1 MSKIV
6 YIADFSNLMAIKT
19 LSSNH
24 RMYNL
29 YTKFAKILE
38 ICKKYSENLV
48 NESEN
53 QKQEIWQSFFRKS
66 LQQPC
71 NKMYSRFIYP
81 TAVNCSLSVGL

>member
-1 MSKIV
+1 MSKSL
-6 YIADFSNLMAIKT
+6 YISLISINLVAIKT

-53 QKQEIWQSFFRKS
+53 KKQEIWQSFFAKVYNNRATKCT
-66 LQQPC
+66 LAL
-71 NKMYSRFIYP
+71 FIP
-81 TAVNCSLSVGL
+81 QL

>member
-1 MSKIV
+1 MSKSL
-6 YIADFSNLMAIKT
+6 YISLISINLVAIKT

-53 QKQEIWQSFFRKS
+53 KKQEIWQSFFAKVDNNRATKCT
-66 LQQPC
+66 LVL
-71 NKMYSRFIYP
+71 FIP
-81 TAVNCSLSVGL
+81 QL

>member
-1 MSKIV
+1 MSLI
-6 YIADFSNLMAIKT
+6 FSNLVVIKT

-29 YTKFAKILE
+29 YTKFARILE

-53 QKQEIWQSFFRKS
+53 QNQEIYISLTIQSPMVR
-66 LQQPC
+66 
-71 NKMYSRFIYP
+71 
-81 TAVNCSLSVGL
+81 

>member
-1 MSKIV
+1 MSKSL
-6 YIADFSNLMAIKT
+6 YISLISINLVAIKT

-48 NESEN
+48 NESET
-53 QKQEIWQSFFRKS
+53 
-66 LQQPC
+66 LV
-71 NKMYSRFIYP
+71 SR
-81 TAVNCSLSVGL
+81 

>member
-1 MSKIV
+1 MSKRL
-6 YIADFSNLMAIKT
+6 YISLIFSNLMAIKT
-19 LSSNH
+19 LSSNY

-53 QKQEIWQSFFRKS
+53 KKQEIHISLTIQSPMVR
-66 LQQPC
+66 
-71 NKMYSRFIYP
+71 
-81 TAVNCSLSVGL
+81 